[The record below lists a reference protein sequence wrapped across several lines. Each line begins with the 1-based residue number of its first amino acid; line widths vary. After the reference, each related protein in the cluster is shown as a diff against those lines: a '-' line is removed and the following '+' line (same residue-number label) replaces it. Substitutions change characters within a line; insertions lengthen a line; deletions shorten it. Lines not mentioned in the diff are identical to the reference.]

1 MWTNFFDDI
10 LVINL
15 LKREDRLLQTT
26 KDFEEYGIP
35 FRRVQAIEDA
45 EQGARGLR
53 DTMLGIF
60 KEAIE
65 KNHKHILVFEDDC
78 KIIVEK
84 LWLDDTMNKVTD
96 QLPDNYHIC
105 YLGGQMSRKPT
116 HFHSPNLLP
125 VVQYFATHSVI
136 YSLQGMKEIMSREM
150 GYPIDNWMVEE
161 IQKLGHTYACHPLL
175 CSQYAG
181 FSDIGHNFINWEP
194 FIVPRHAQKIAEM
207 HVRR

>member
-1 MWTNFFDDI
+1 MWTNFFDEI

-15 LKREDRLLQTT
+15 SKREDRLLQIT
-26 KDFEEYGIP
+26 KDFEEYEIP
-35 FRRVQAIEDA
+35 FTRVPAIED

-60 KEAIE
+60 KDAIE
-65 KNHKHILVFEDDC
+65 KNHKNILVFEDDC
-78 KIIVEK
+78 KIVTDK
-84 LWLDDTMNKVTD
+84 FWFDDTINKAIE
-96 QLPDNYHIC
+96 QLPGNYHIC

-125 VVQYFATHSVI
+125 VVQYFATHSVM
-136 YSLQGMKEIMSREM
+136 YSLQGMKEMMAREM

-161 IQKLGHTYACHPLL
+161 IQKLGHTYAVHPLL

-181 FSDIGHNFINWEP
+181 FSDIGHNFIDWNP
-194 FIVPRHAQKIAEM
+194 FIIPRHAQKIAEM
-207 HVRR
+207 NGRR